1 MSYNITL
8 NSSNAVQGTFNNT
21 YQYTFANG
29 SFEVP
34 EGSMLSISQI
44 TIPYSWVNVSAALGN
59 NVLGYAIPAG
69 SSVQY
74 FSTTLADGFY
84 DIAALNKALQT
95 LFISNGH
102 YWVNTSSGTYNSVY
116 YYPLTISTNYSLYT
130 NTITSVAIPTS
141 GAGITTAFGSN
152 VSAGSWSGGGYPS
165 TLLSTYNYA
174 ALFIPQTVTSPA
186 SLGYLLGFNGG
197 SSVISPASVNGT
209 FYPTLGVTTAT
220 TISSNGNSLSTP
232 SVFAPLGSSVNGV
245 IVRCNL
251 VENKITNNTDI
262 LDSFPIKNTYGSNIN
277 FEPQMEH
284 WIKLKAGKYNN
295 ITVYFQDQNLNPLL
309 MLDKNVL
316 ITLMIKFP

>member
-8 NSSNAVQGTFNNT
+8 NSSNVVQGTSNNT
-21 YQYTFANG
+21 YQYTFKNG
-29 SFEVP
+29 AFDIP

-44 TIPYSWVNVSAALGN
+44 TIPYSWVNVSSALGN

-116 YYPLTISTNYSLYT
+116 YYPITISSNYSLYT
-130 NTITSVAIPTS
+130 NTITSVAIPAS
-141 GAGITTAFGSN
+141 ANITTVFGSG

-174 ALFIPQTVTSPA
+174 SLFIPQTSSSP
-186 SLGYLLGFNGG
+186 SSIGYLLGFNGG
-197 SSVISPASVNGT
+197 SSVISPATSNGT
-209 FYPTLGVTTAT
+209 FYPTLGVTTST
-220 TISSNGNSLSTP
+220 TISSNGNSLYTP
-232 SVFAPLGSSVNGV
+232 TVFAPSGSNVNGIV
-245 IVRCNL
+245 VRCNL

-262 LDSFPIKNTYGSNIN
+262 LDSFPITTTYGSNLN

-284 WIKLKAGKYNN
+284 WIKLRAGKYNN
-295 ITVYFQDQNLNPLL
+295 ITVYFQDQDLNPLL